1 MVFTT
6 LEKKIQYKPL
16 HRNFSKKQNNENNH
30 IKLSYNSK
38 YKEKGTSYGPYLS
51 IIIFCSLFQV
61 ILRTKKLEISIDLD
75 ETKRKLARIYVVFNL
90 KITKSFRK

>member
-1 MVFTT
+1 MIFTT

-38 YKEKGTSYGPYLS
+38 YKEKEDHTVHTYQS
-51 IIIFCSLFQV
+51 
-61 ILRTKKLEISIDLD
+61 
-75 ETKRKLARIYVVFNL
+75 
-90 KITKSFRK
+90 